1 MKKHI
6 TIFAIVM
13 FLMAGLNAQ
22 TLTVADGTDTDQY
35 IPVYGL
41 YMWKQQKSQTIY
53 PDTLLTEMMGKYI
66 TELTYYFSTAPTAA
80 WGGTQT
86 VKIGTTT
93 ANNLGNGFVASPS
106 TLVWTGTLSS
116 NISNDQLHIILDQPF
131 LYNGGNLLI
140 EIENPTG
147 ATLKYAFFAG
157 QNQTSQMSYM
167 TWDFLGDSHGA
178 NFLPKLSFTYASPL
192 ECFVPHNLVAT
203 SHNDSATFTWSQ
215 FPSVPVFNYT
225 LGYKTAT
232 DSLYTDLTT
241 TDTFLTINNLNT
253 NETYQ
258 WRVRTNCGDGG
269 FSSWHNGP
277 DLYIPATVAH
287 VPYNCDFEDP
297 VEYSQWIFR
306 NGNGPNMWYID
317 QAVSV
322 SGSHSMYVSND
333 NGVSNTYTASYTK
346 IWAYRDI
353 DFDTIYTGHRLSF
366 SGRNHTY
373 TNNMNHGLMKV
384 FIGPPVTPAY
394 NSSAPAGSVQLGGDI
409 YNQNSWKTY
418 SFLLDSTYRG
428 VFRLYYYW
436 ENTNSNLCN
445 PPAAIDDITIE
456 SFTCAMPEQLTTTN
470 IDTGS
475 AVLTWHTPI
484 FGTASYYTLAYRNL
498 ADSDF
503 TIVTLTDTI
512 FTLTGL
518 DTYTPYEWKV
528 RTNCSSTDQSDW
540 SETKQ
545 FITEPPIAELPYF
558 CDFEDSLE
566 NHYWRMVN
574 MEINGWYIGSATA
587 QSGDQALYVSNDGGI
602 TNAISGVSY
611 SNSLKTIWAY
621 RDIQLP
627 PGYADYQISFDYK
640 GIVDTW
646 TTPKVMIGPP
656 YESLTVDTETPP
668 GSILLTYFDSD
679 TIWKHYTFLVD
690 STFAGVQRIYF
701 GSCRAMW
708 SRNPASAIDNL
719 SIVENACPRVHN
731 LQNISV
737 QDTFALLAWESV
749 GTDSYTVA
757 YKSTGD
763 TAFMEVQTND
773 TVLRIGGLNSTTSYV
788 WRVRSH
794 CSDST
799 ESYWS
804 DSLSFTTKL
813 PIAILPYFCDF
824 EDSVENA
831 NWQFDNNY
839 AAGYNQIWIG
849 DAVACGEGHSLY
861 ISKDNGATNSYIPN
875 VIDPQAYRDIYFTP
889 GYPKYLISFD
899 CKGGGDET
907 GVMQIFLD
915 ETLLSNHLSN
925 AWFWTRQSIIVD
937 SSFSGYHQLRL
948 RFEYNTTWNPAGA
961 FDNISI
967 KGIFHEPPIDL
978 TTTNITYHSAQ
989 LSWTSDSSETPLSYR
1004 LAWRS
1009 QFDSTYTEVLLSASD
1024 TTYTLANLGTSSWY
1038 VWKVQALYSDNEWSE
1053 WSCEKAFKT
1062 LAQLPYFCD
1071 FENEL
1076 ENQHWTIRIGDY
1088 SNGSSG
1094 YYSNHTNKWY
1104 IGTPSEIADNNK
1116 MLYISSDNGV
1126 TNSYE
1131 YGPPA
1136 YVWAYRDI
1144 YFDPGYPE
1152 YQLSLDFKGMGEE
1165 GNDYVRLFL
1174 DTPLFPPLQSDLP
1187 VPLVQIGEDLNLI
1200 SQWTHKSFTIDS
1212 THAGAQ
1218 RLYILW
1224 TNNLWTG
1231 ANPPAAIDNISIN
1244 VATCGVPS
1252 NLTSN
1257 PQDTTAT
1264 LAWSANITGNTS
1276 SYILNYKIVSDSL
1289 YTELNTQDSFLTIH
1303 GLTPTTDYIWRVRTI
1318 CSSIDTSEWS
1328 SDGFF
1333 TTSQLLNHLPYQC
1346 DFSDSVDNSL
1356 WSIKNG
1362 NADNRWV
1369 IGNATGYGDNNA
1381 LYISNDSGTTNA
1393 YTITST
1399 SSVWAYRD
1407 VYFDE
1412 NYLAYQLSFD
1422 FNGNGQS
1429 NTDYMKVFVG
1439 APSVPSGTAT
1449 PEGAVQLGAPL
1460 FNVIDWAHYSFTL
1473 DSTYTGVQRIYF
1485 LWVNNNSMGVQ
1496 PPAAVDNLS
1505 VCGLSCFTPSD
1516 LAIMDM
1522 TATEATL
1529 SWSSSSLNMPTS
1541 YTVSVRPVGDT
1552 TTIEFSTT
1560 DTFYVVSGLTPAAIY
1575 YCKVRAN
1582 CSASDHSGWS
1592 SDVCVRMP
1600 ATLPYI
1606 CDFENVQER
1615 NAWQTVNGN
1624 YTNKWYLGSA
1634 VNNGGDYSLY
1644 ISNNGGT
1651 SNAYTSYNVYN
1662 PQNNSYVWAY
1672 RDIYLDPYDS
1682 AYRLSF
1688 DIRVA
1693 GGLAYAYSSYTN
1705 VYIGSPALPN
1715 GSSAPEG
1722 ATALETNLCEMS
1734 EWTTKTYTL
1743 DHTHA
1748 GLQRLYF
1755 YWNNGGHTVANPP
1768 TAIDNISIVG
1778 TPCAHVPTALTA
1790 QVMDTLANLS
1800 WTLANGSADSYTV
1813 AYKFQNDSVYTY
1825 LTVPDEHVTVGNLT
1839 PLTTYVWKVRANCTA
1854 TDHSFWSAESSFQT
1868 SENTARLPYICD
1880 FEDTVE
1886 NNQWTFV
1893 NGTYTNIWYIGNATN
1908 NGGSNSLYVSN
1919 DNGATN
1925 AYSVNSNSHVWA
1937 YRDFYFTPGH
1947 PEYHI
1952 TFDVRSFGEVF
1963 SNLPYDR
1970 LNVYLGP
1977 PVTPPAYQSNS
1988 YFNIAPQG
1996 STQLGGDYV
2005 NDSIWNTVTFTV
2017 DSTHAGIQRLFF
2029 LWKNDDV
2036 EGTNPPGAVDNIQIS
2051 TSSCPIPMQLA
2062 TVNILDD
2069 AATLTWHS
2077 DADTFIVA
2085 FKALT
2090 DSAFTEVLT
2099 TETSYQMTNLEPSS
2113 FYTWKVKSLCS
2124 DGETSF
2130 WSNQETYQTHSILGR
2145 IPYAHGFED
2154 AEENSHWTSLT
2165 YTNSTWP
2172 TGWFIGHA
2180 AYQSGDSAL
2189 YISNDNG
2196 VSNAC
2201 FTTNIYRCWAFRDFY
2216 FDPSYSG
2223 YEISFDYRVQGNADF
2238 AWMKVFIGPPVTPVD
2253 YAGPGGS
2260 ISYAVPTGA
2269 VQIGNDFYGQPSW
2282 SHFTFTADTTFQGV
2296 KRLYFLWTNTEYNVS
2311 NPPAAVDNVSIQG
2324 CLCGVPTHIT
2334 VDSVTAHTIT
2344 IHFTPSSPLDSVW
2357 EAALVPTGSAIN
2369 PSQLITLT
2377 DTIFT
2382 FQNLINDYSYDLYI
2396 RALCNNGEYSYWSQP
2411 ISQRTDCGYISS
2423 FPYSDNF
2430 DTYETASFPRCWQ
2443 RLSTT
2448 SSNYPYIDLYT
2459 PGHYDHTY
2467 STPGMMV
2474 FPSGYNSFA
2483 ILPEIDPATPINEL
2497 QISFQY
2503 KTYDPAAM
2511 LIVGVMDDPEDA
2523 TTFTPVDTM
2532 QLEYHQVEH
2541 WAEKKVHLHNYTG
2554 NGHYI
2559 ALRGYG
2565 YLDNVLL
2572 EHSTCPLPHDISV
2585 TNITDQSA
2593 DIDWISES
2601 EVTSWQVAVKLH
2613 EAPMSQ
2619 AMITTVTSKP
2629 YHINNLEFG
2638 KWYDVYVKANC
2649 DNGETSGWSVPVAFT
2664 TTCATITHLPYV
2676 EDFENYFQPW
2686 YYNEF
2691 ARPRCWSFPYTSWAY
2706 PDIFFPENAS
2716 IQVTHYYVGD
2726 SHSLWLRTDNAGDML
2741 MAVMP
2746 RLDVEL
2752 HDVRASFQMLA
2763 ESGNS
2768 GRLEVGVLNST
2779 ADENSFELVRTIEAG
2794 EITGSWTDEVVDFD
2808 LTNIS
2813 GTGNH
2818 IAFRYYPQNYNWF
2831 MWMDN
2836 IVISYIHPSDTDSV
2850 GIAPHQLDMSINVL
2864 PNPTTGK
2871 CTIRSEEFL
2880 IDQVEV
2886 FDVFGKELDIIQVDD
2901 YQIDIN
2907 LSSRASGIYF
2917 VRVITEQGAVTKR
2930 VVKR

>member
-1 MKKHI
+1 
-6 TIFAIVM
+6 
-13 FLMAGLNAQ
+13 
-22 TLTVADGTDTDQY
+22 
-35 IPVYGL
+35 
-41 YMWKQQKSQTIY
+41 
-53 PDTLLTEMMGKYI
+53 
-66 TELTYYFSTAPTAA
+66 
-80 WGGTQT
+80 
-86 VKIGTTT
+86 
-93 ANNLGNGFVASPS
+93 
-106 TLVWTGTLSS
+106 
-116 NISNDQLHIILDQPF
+116 
-131 LYNGGNLLI
+131 
-140 EIENPTG
+140 
-147 ATLKYAFFAG
+147 
-157 QNQTSQMSYM
+157 
-167 TWDFLGDSHGA
+167 
-178 NFLPKLSFTYASPL
+178 
-192 ECFVPHNLVAT
+192 
-203 SHNDSATFTWSQ
+203 
-215 FPSVPVFNYT
+215 
-225 LGYKTAT
+225 
-232 DSLYTDLTT
+232 
-241 TDTFLTINNLNT
+241 
-253 NETYQ
+253 
-258 WRVRTNCGDGG
+258 
-269 FSSWHNGP
+269 
-277 DLYIPATVAH
+277 
-287 VPYNCDFEDP
+287 
-297 VEYSQWIFR
+297 
-306 NGNGPNMWYID
+306 
-317 QAVSV
+317 
-322 SGSHSMYVSND
+322 
-333 NGVSNTYTASYTK
+333 
-346 IWAYRDI
+346 
-353 DFDTIYTGHRLSF
+353 
-366 SGRNHTY
+366 
-373 TNNMNHGLMKV
+373 
-384 FIGPPVTPAY
+384 
-394 NSSAPAGSVQLGGDI
+394 
-409 YNQNSWKTY
+409 
-418 SFLLDSTYRG
+418 
-428 VFRLYYYW
+428 
-436 ENTNSNLCN
+436 
-445 PPAAIDDITIE
+445 
-456 SFTCAMPEQLTTTN
+456 
-470 IDTGS
+470 
-475 AVLTWHTPI
+475 
-484 FGTASYYTLAYRNL
+484 
-498 ADSDF
+498 
-503 TIVTLTDTI
+503 
-512 FTLTGL
+512 
-518 DTYTPYEWKV
+518 
-528 RTNCSSTDQSDW
+528 
-540 SETKQ
+540 
-545 FITEPPIAELPYF
+545 
-558 CDFEDSLE
+558 
-566 NHYWRMVN
+566 
-574 MEINGWYIGSATA
+574 
-587 QSGDQALYVSNDGGI
+587 
-602 TNAISGVSY
+602 
-611 SNSLKTIWAY
+611 
-621 RDIQLP
+621 
-627 PGYADYQISFDYK
+627 
-640 GIVDTW
+640 
-646 TTPKVMIGPP
+646 
-656 YESLTVDTETPP
+656 
-668 GSILLTYFDSD
+668 
-679 TIWKHYTFLVD
+679 
-690 STFAGVQRIYF
+690 
-701 GSCRAMW
+701 
-708 SRNPASAIDNL
+708 
-719 SIVENACPRVHN
+719 
-731 LQNISV
+731 
-737 QDTFALLAWESV
+737 
-749 GTDSYTVA
+749 
-757 YKSTGD
+757 
-763 TAFMEVQTND
+763 
-773 TVLRIGGLNSTTSYV
+773 
-788 WRVRSH
+788 
-794 CSDST
+794 
-799 ESYWS
+799 
-804 DSLSFTTKL
+804 
-813 PIAILPYFCDF
+813 
-824 EDSVENA
+824 
-831 NWQFDNNY
+831 
-839 AAGYNQIWIG
+839 
-849 DAVACGEGHSLY
+849 
-861 ISKDNGATNSYIPN
+861 
-875 VIDPQAYRDIYFTP
+875 
-889 GYPKYLISFD
+889 
-899 CKGGGDET
+899 
-907 GVMQIFLD
+907 MQIFLD

-925 AWFWTRQSIIVD
+925 AGFWTRQSIIVD

-1174 DTPLFPPLQSDLP
+1174 DTPLSPPLQSDLP

-1244 VATCGVPS
+1244 GVTCGVPS

-1522 TATEATL
+1522 TATEVTL

-1541 YTVSVRPVGDT
+1541 YTVSVRPAGSTVT
-1552 TTIEFSTT
+1552 SEFTTT
-1560 DTFYVVSGLTPAAIY
+1560 DTFYVVNGLAPSAIY

-1582 CSASDHSGWS
+1582 CSTNEQSGWS
-1592 SDVCVRMP
+1592 SDVCARMP
-1600 ATLPYI
+1600 ASIPYY
-1606 CDFENVQER
+1606 CDFENAQER
-1615 NAWQTVNGN
+1615 NVWQMVNGT
-1624 YTNKWYLGSA
+1624 YTNKWYVSEA
-1634 VNNGGDYSLY
+1634 VSNGGDYSMY
-1644 ISNNGGT
+1644 ISNNGGV
-1651 SNAYTSYNVYN
+1651 SYSYTYGYS
-1662 PQNNSYVWAY
+1662 SYVWAY
-1672 RDIYLDPYDS
+1672 RDIYFDPSDS
-1682 AYRLSF
+1682 VYSLSF
-1688 DIRVA
+1688 DYQGA
-1693 GGLAYAYSSYTN
+1693 GGTSISNSAYTN
-1705 VYIGSPALPN
+1705 VYLGAPVNPN
-1715 GSSAPEG
+1715 GSTIPEG
-1722 ATALETNLCEMS
+1722 LTALATGLSGMPAWTN
-1734 EWTTKTYTL
+1734 KTYTL
-1743 DHTHA
+1743 DHSHA

-1755 YWNNGGHTVANPP
+1755 YWRNTGWTASNPP
-1768 TAIDNISIVG
+1768 AAIDNIIIEG
-1778 TPCAHVPTALTA
+1778 TPCANVPTALTV

-1886 NNQWTFV
+1886 NNRWTFV

-2029 LWKNDDV
+2029 LWKNDNV

-2165 YTNSTWP
+2165 YTNTTWP

-2467 STPGMMV
+2467 STHGMMV

-2532 QLEYHQVEH
+2532 QLEYHQVKH

-2593 DIDWISES
+2593 DIDWTSES
-2601 EVTSWQVAVKLH
+2601 EATSWQVAVKLH

-2619 AMITTVTSKP
+2619 AMINTVTSKP

-2649 DNGETSGWSVPVAFT
+2649 DNGEISGWSVPVAFT
-2664 TTCATITHLPYV
+2664 TECVTITNLPYL

-2686 YYNEF
+2686 YFNEF
-2691 ARPRCWSFPYTSWAY
+2691 ARPRCWTFPHTSWAY
-2706 PDIFFPENAS
+2706 PDIFFPENAN
-2716 IQVTHYYVGD
+2716 IQETHYYVGD

-2752 HDVRASFQMLA
+2752 HNVRATFKMLA

-2779 ADENSFELVRTIEAG
+2779 VDENSFELVRTIEAG

-2813 GTGNH
+2813 GTGNY

-2831 MWMDN
+2831 MWMDDLE
-2836 IVISYIHPSDTDSV
+2836 ISYIHPSDTDSV
-2850 GIAPHQLDMSINVL
+2850 GITSYQLDMSLKVI

-2871 CTIRSEEFL
+2871 CTIRSEESF

-2886 FDVFGKELDIIQVDD
+2886 FDVFGKELDIIQVED
-2901 YQIDIN
+2901 YQTDID

-2917 VRVITEQGAVTKR
+2917 VRVTTDQGIITKR
-2930 VVKR
+2930 VIKR

>member
-1 MKKHI
+1 MVFIFSFYSKTNFRHNYVPLGRNQFFFGGTWLFMVIFASYKNKSKSISLMVVCACTAFSCGEKERLERLAEFEKTLKLYIVMKKHI

-178 NFLPKLSFTYASPL
+178 NFLPKLSFTYASLL

-297 VEYSQWIFR
+297 AEYSQWIFR

-394 NSSAPAGSVQLGGDI
+394 SSSAPAGSVQLGGDI

-545 FITEPPIAELPYF
+545 FSTEPPIAEF
-558 CDFEDSLE
+558 
-566 NHYWRMVN
+566 
-574 MEINGWYIGSATA
+574 
-587 QSGDQALYVSNDGGI
+587 
-602 TNAISGVSY
+602 
-611 SNSLKTIWAY
+611 
-621 RDIQLP
+621 
-627 PGYADYQISFDYK
+627 
-640 GIVDTW
+640 
-646 TTPKVMIGPP
+646 
-656 YESLTVDTETPP
+656 
-668 GSILLTYFDSD
+668 
-679 TIWKHYTFLVD
+679 
-690 STFAGVQRIYF
+690 
-701 GSCRAMW
+701 
-708 SRNPASAIDNL
+708 
-719 SIVENACPRVHN
+719 
-731 LQNISV
+731 
-737 QDTFALLAWESV
+737 
-749 GTDSYTVA
+749 
-757 YKSTGD
+757 
-763 TAFMEVQTND
+763 
-773 TVLRIGGLNSTTSYV
+773 
-788 WRVRSH
+788 
-794 CSDST
+794 
-799 ESYWS
+799 
-804 DSLSFTTKL
+804 
-813 PIAILPYFCDF
+813 
-824 EDSVENA
+824 
-831 NWQFDNNY
+831 
-839 AAGYNQIWIG
+839 
-849 DAVACGEGHSLY
+849 
-861 ISKDNGATNSYIPN
+861 
-875 VIDPQAYRDIYFTP
+875 
-889 GYPKYLISFD
+889 
-899 CKGGGDET
+899 
-907 GVMQIFLD
+907 
-915 ETLLSNHLSN
+915 
-925 AWFWTRQSIIVD
+925 
-937 SSFSGYHQLRL
+937 
-948 RFEYNTTWNPAGA
+948 
-961 FDNISI
+961 
-967 KGIFHEPPIDL
+967 
-978 TTTNITYHSAQ
+978 
-989 LSWTSDSSETPLSYR
+989 
-1004 LAWRS
+1004 
-1009 QFDSTYTEVLLSASD
+1009 
-1024 TTYTLANLGTSSWY
+1024 
-1038 VWKVQALYSDNEWSE
+1038 
-1053 WSCEKAFKT
+1053 
-1062 LAQLPYFCD
+1062 PYFCD

-1800 WTLANGSADSYTV
+1800 WTLANSSADSYTV

-1937 YRDFYFTPGH
+1937 YRDFYFTTGH

-2029 LWKNDDV
+2029 LWKNDYV

-2917 VRVITEQGAVTKR
+2917 VRVITEQGTVTKR

>member
-1 MKKHI
+1 MKKLVYL
-6 TIFAIVM
+6 FV
-13 FLMAGLNAQ
+13 FLVTLTSTLSAQ
-22 TLTVADGTDTDQY
+22 TLTVPCIPDSSDIAESHF
-35 IPVYGL
+35 PVYGY
-41 YMWKQQKSQTIY
+41 YMDVNQRSQSIY
-53 PDTLLTEMMGKYI
+53 PDSLLTDMVGKYI
-66 TELTYYFSTAPTAA
+66 TELTYYFETLPSGS
-80 WGGTQT
+80 WGGTQL
-86 VKIGTTT
+86 VRIGTTT
-93 ANNLGNGFVASPS
+93 ATDLQNGLLDSPS
-106 TLVWTGTLSS
+106 ALVWTGTLSS
-116 NISNDQLHIILDQPF
+116 NISNNQMHITLDDPF
-131 LYNGGNLLI
+131 LYMGGNLLI
-140 EIENPTG
+140 EFENPVAANWKE
-147 ATLKYAFFAG
+147 ATFKG
-157 QNQTSQMSYM
+157 MSQPQQMSYI
-167 TWDFLGDSHGA
+167 TY
-178 NFLPKLSFTYASPL
+178 LSSGLNYASSSLPIL
-192 ECFVPHNLVAT
+192 T
-203 SHNDSATFTWSQ
+203 
-215 FPSVPVFNYT
+215 FNYVSDGCFRPINT
-225 LGYKTAT
+225 HAELNGTSALLSWSPSPYSASQHYILEYKAAT
-232 DSLYTDLTT
+232 DTIFTNVTL
-241 TDTFLTINNLNT
+241 TDTFFTVNNIAHNST
-253 NETYQ
+253 FQ
-258 WRVRTNCGDGG
+258 WRVCSVCNDGDTSNWKSGVSV
-269 FSSWHNGP
+269 FLP
-277 DLYIPATVAH
+277 PFIAQA
-287 VPYNCDFEDP
+287 PYVCDFEDA
-297 VEYSQWIFR
+297 EESSQWTFL
-306 NGNGPNMWYID
+306 NGNGPNKWWVGTAT
-317 QAVSV
+317 QH
-322 SGSHSMYVSND
+322 SGTHSMYVSSNQ
-333 NGVSNTYTASYTK
+333 GVSYGYTSGVTY

-353 DFDTIYTGHRLSF
+353 DFDSIYAGHRLSF
-366 SGRNHTY
+366 VAKNHSY
-373 TNNMNHGLMKV
+373 YNNMNHGFMKV
-384 FIGPPVTPAY
+384 YLGPPATPGT
-394 NSSAPAGSVQLGGDI
+394 NTSNAPTGAVKLGGDI
-409 YNQNSWKTY
+409 FNQSNWKTY
-418 SFLLDSTYRG
+418 SFLLDSTYQG
-428 VFRLYYYW
+428 VYRLYFCW
-436 ENTNSNLCN
+436 MNNNTHISN
-445 PPAAIDDITIE
+445 PPGAIDDISVE
-456 SFTCAMPEQLTTTN
+456 SYNCMMPEQLTTTN
-470 IDTGS
+470 IDTTS
-475 AVLTWHTPI
+475 AVVTWHTPLI
-484 FGTASYYTLAYRNL
+484 GAASYYTLAYRTL

-503 TIVTLTDTI
+503 TTVTLTDTS

-518 DTYTPYEWKV
+518 DIYTQYEWKV
-528 RTNCSSTDQSDW
+528 RSHCSSTDQSDW
-540 SETKQ
+540 SEPQQ
-545 FITEPPIAELPYF
+545 FKTEPPIAEFPYF

-574 MEINGWYIGSATA
+574 MEVNGWYIGSATA
-587 QSGDQALYVSNDGGI
+587 QSGNQSLYVSNDGGI
-602 TNAISGVSY
+602 TNAISGADYSY
-611 SNSLKTIWAY
+611 TIWAY

-627 PGYADYQISFDYK
+627 LGYANYQISFDYK
-640 GIVDTW
+640 GLMDAFGN
-646 TTPKVMIGPP
+646 PKVMIGSPINSP
-656 YESLTVDTETPP
+656 SLGTYEPT

-701 GSCRAMW
+701 GCSRAMW
-708 SRNPASAIDNL
+708 PRNPAPAIDNL
-719 SIVENACPRVHN
+719 TIVGNTCPRVHD

-737 QDTFALLAWESV
+737 QDTFALLAWEAV
-749 GTDSYTVA
+749 GADSYTVA

-763 TAFMEVQTND
+763 TAYTEVQTND

-788 WRVRSH
+788 WRVLSH

-804 DSLSFTTKL
+804 DILSFTTKL

-831 NWQFDNNY
+831 IWQLSPNSGDNKTY
-839 AAGYNQIWIG
+839 IG
-849 DAVACGEGHSLY
+849 DAVAYNEGHSLY
-861 ISKDNGATNSYIPN
+861 ISKDNGVTNSYTPN
-875 VIDPQAYRDIYFTP
+875 SNDPEALRNICFTP
-889 GYPKYLISFD
+889 EYPKYLISFD

-915 ETLLSNHLSN
+915 DTLLSNHLSN
-925 AWFWTRQSIIVD
+925 AGFWTRQSIIVD

-967 KGIFHEPPIDL
+967 KGIFHEPPTDL
-978 TTTNITYHSAQ
+978 TTTNITNHTAQ
-989 LSWTSDSSETPLSYR
+989 LSWASDSSEAPLSYR

-1009 QFDSTYTEVLLSASD
+1009 QSDSTYTEVLLSASD

-1038 VWKVQALYSDNEWSE
+1038 VWKVQALYSDNEWSD
-1053 WSCEKAFKT
+1053 WSGEMAFKT
-1062 LAQLPYFCD
+1062 LDQLPYFCD

-1165 GNDYVRLFL
+1165 GYDYVRLFL

-1244 VATCGVPS
+1244 VVTCGVPS

-1257 PQDTTAT
+1257 PQDTSAT
-1264 LAWSANITGNTS
+1264 LAWSPNITGNTS

-1289 YTELNTQDSFLTIH
+1289 YTELNTQDTFLTIH

-1318 CSSIDTSEWS
+1318 CSSTDTSEWS
-1328 SDGFF
+1328 SDRFF

-1412 NYLAYQLSFD
+1412 SYSAYQLSFD

-1473 DSTYTGVQRIYF
+1473 DSTYIGVQRIYF

-1505 VCGLSCFTPSD
+1505 VCGLSCITPSD
-1516 LAIMDM
+1516 LTIMNR

-1529 SWSSSSLNMPTS
+1529 SWSSSSSSLPTS
-1541 YTVSVRPVGDT
+1541 YTVSVRPAGDT
-1552 TTIEFSTT
+1552 TTTEFSTT

-1606 CDFENVQER
+1606 CDFENVQEH

-1624 YTNKWYLGSA
+1624 YTNKWYIGSA

-1651 SNAYTSYNVYN
+1651 SNTYSSYNIYY
-1662 PQNNSYVWAY
+1662 PQNCSYVWAY

-1693 GGLAYAYSSYTN
+1693 GGLAFAYSSYTN
-1705 VYIGSPALPN
+1705 VYIGSPTLPN

-1722 ATALETNLCEMS
+1722 ATALETNLCGMS

-1755 YWNNGGHTVANPP
+1755 YWNNGGHTIANPP

-1778 TPCAHVPTALTA
+1778 TPCANVPTALTA

-1813 AYKFQNDSVYTY
+1813 AYKLPNDSAYTY

-1839 PLTTYVWKVRANCTA
+1839 PLTTYVWKVRTNCTA

-1886 NNQWTFV
+1886 NNRWTFV

-1925 AYSVNSNSHVWA
+1925 AYSVNSTSHVWA

-1947 PEYHI
+1947 SEYHI
-1952 TFDVRSFGEVF
+1952 TFDVRSFGEVYYNF
-1963 SNLPYDR
+1963 PYDR
-1970 LNVYLGP
+1970 LNIYLGP
-1977 PVTPPAYQSNS
+1977 PVTPPAFQSNS
-1988 YFNIAPQG
+1988 YSNLAPQG
-1996 STQLGGDYV
+1996 STQLGSDYV

-2029 LWKNDDV
+2029 LWKNDYV

-2085 FKALT
+2085 FKSLT

-2357 EAALVPTGSAIN
+2357 QAALVPTGSAIN

-2382 FQNLINDYSYDLYI
+2382 FQNLANDYSYDLYI
-2396 RALCNNGEYSYWSQP
+2396 RALCNNGEYSYWTQP
-2411 ISQRTDCGYISS
+2411 ITQRTDCGYISS
-2423 FPYSDNF
+2423 LPYEDNF
-2430 DTYETASFPRCWQ
+2430 DTYGTATFPRCWQ
-2443 RLSTT
+2443 RLSST

-2459 PGHYDHTY
+2459 SGQYDHTY

-2649 DNGETSGWSVPVAFT
+2649 DNGETSGWSVPIAFT

-2691 ARPRCWSFPYTSWAY
+2691 ARPRCWTFPYTSWAY
-2706 PDIFFPENAS
+2706 PDIFFPENAN
-2716 IQVTHYYVGD
+2716 IQETHYYVGD

-2752 HDVRASFQMLA
+2752 HDVRATFQMLA

-2779 ADENSFELVRTIEAG
+2779 ADETSFELVRTIEAG

-2836 IVISYIHPSDTDSV
+2836 LVISYIHPSDTDSV
-2850 GIAPHQLDMSINVL
+2850 GIAPHQLDMSIKVL

-2871 CTIRSEEFL
+2871 CTIRSEESL

-2886 FDVFGKELDIIQVDD
+2886 FDVFGKELDIVQVDD
-2901 YQIDIN
+2901 YQTDID

-2917 VRVITEQGAVTKR
+2917 VRVITEQGMITKR

>member
-1 MKKHI
+1 MVFIFSFYSKTNFRHNYVPLGRNQFFFGGTWLFMVIFASYKNKSKSISLMVVCACTAFSCGEKERLERLAEFEKTLKLYIVMKKHI

-178 NFLPKLSFTYASPL
+178 NFLPKLSFTYASLL

-297 VEYSQWIFR
+297 AEYSQWIFR

-394 NSSAPAGSVQLGGDI
+394 SSSAPAGSVQLGGDI

-436 ENTNSNLCN
+436 ENTKSNLCN

-545 FITEPPIAELPYF
+545 FSTEPPIAEF
-558 CDFEDSLE
+558 
-566 NHYWRMVN
+566 
-574 MEINGWYIGSATA
+574 
-587 QSGDQALYVSNDGGI
+587 
-602 TNAISGVSY
+602 
-611 SNSLKTIWAY
+611 
-621 RDIQLP
+621 
-627 PGYADYQISFDYK
+627 
-640 GIVDTW
+640 
-646 TTPKVMIGPP
+646 
-656 YESLTVDTETPP
+656 
-668 GSILLTYFDSD
+668 
-679 TIWKHYTFLVD
+679 
-690 STFAGVQRIYF
+690 
-701 GSCRAMW
+701 
-708 SRNPASAIDNL
+708 
-719 SIVENACPRVHN
+719 
-731 LQNISV
+731 
-737 QDTFALLAWESV
+737 
-749 GTDSYTVA
+749 
-757 YKSTGD
+757 
-763 TAFMEVQTND
+763 
-773 TVLRIGGLNSTTSYV
+773 
-788 WRVRSH
+788 
-794 CSDST
+794 
-799 ESYWS
+799 
-804 DSLSFTTKL
+804 
-813 PIAILPYFCDF
+813 
-824 EDSVENA
+824 
-831 NWQFDNNY
+831 
-839 AAGYNQIWIG
+839 
-849 DAVACGEGHSLY
+849 
-861 ISKDNGATNSYIPN
+861 
-875 VIDPQAYRDIYFTP
+875 
-889 GYPKYLISFD
+889 
-899 CKGGGDET
+899 
-907 GVMQIFLD
+907 
-915 ETLLSNHLSN
+915 
-925 AWFWTRQSIIVD
+925 
-937 SSFSGYHQLRL
+937 
-948 RFEYNTTWNPAGA
+948 
-961 FDNISI
+961 
-967 KGIFHEPPIDL
+967 
-978 TTTNITYHSAQ
+978 
-989 LSWTSDSSETPLSYR
+989 
-1004 LAWRS
+1004 
-1009 QFDSTYTEVLLSASD
+1009 
-1024 TTYTLANLGTSSWY
+1024 
-1038 VWKVQALYSDNEWSE
+1038 
-1053 WSCEKAFKT
+1053 
-1062 LAQLPYFCD
+1062 PYFCD

-1800 WTLANGSADSYTV
+1800 WTLANSSADSYTV

-2029 LWKNDDV
+2029 LWKNDYV

-2430 DTYETASFPRCWQ
+2430 DTYETASYPRCWQ

-2532 QLEYHQVEH
+2532 QLEYYQVEH

-2917 VRVITEQGAVTKR
+2917 VRVITEQGTVTKR

>member
-178 NFLPKLSFTYASPL
+178 NFLPKLSFTYASLL

-297 VEYSQWIFR
+297 AEYSQWIFR

-353 DFDTIYTGHRLSF
+353 DFDTIYTGHCLSF

-394 NSSAPAGSVQLGGDI
+394 SSSAPAGSVQLGGDI

-545 FITEPPIAELPYF
+545 FSTEPPIAEF
-558 CDFEDSLE
+558 
-566 NHYWRMVN
+566 
-574 MEINGWYIGSATA
+574 
-587 QSGDQALYVSNDGGI
+587 
-602 TNAISGVSY
+602 
-611 SNSLKTIWAY
+611 
-621 RDIQLP
+621 
-627 PGYADYQISFDYK
+627 
-640 GIVDTW
+640 
-646 TTPKVMIGPP
+646 
-656 YESLTVDTETPP
+656 
-668 GSILLTYFDSD
+668 
-679 TIWKHYTFLVD
+679 
-690 STFAGVQRIYF
+690 
-701 GSCRAMW
+701 
-708 SRNPASAIDNL
+708 
-719 SIVENACPRVHN
+719 
-731 LQNISV
+731 
-737 QDTFALLAWESV
+737 
-749 GTDSYTVA
+749 
-757 YKSTGD
+757 
-763 TAFMEVQTND
+763 
-773 TVLRIGGLNSTTSYV
+773 
-788 WRVRSH
+788 
-794 CSDST
+794 
-799 ESYWS
+799 
-804 DSLSFTTKL
+804 
-813 PIAILPYFCDF
+813 
-824 EDSVENA
+824 
-831 NWQFDNNY
+831 
-839 AAGYNQIWIG
+839 
-849 DAVACGEGHSLY
+849 
-861 ISKDNGATNSYIPN
+861 
-875 VIDPQAYRDIYFTP
+875 
-889 GYPKYLISFD
+889 
-899 CKGGGDET
+899 
-907 GVMQIFLD
+907 
-915 ETLLSNHLSN
+915 
-925 AWFWTRQSIIVD
+925 
-937 SSFSGYHQLRL
+937 
-948 RFEYNTTWNPAGA
+948 
-961 FDNISI
+961 
-967 KGIFHEPPIDL
+967 
-978 TTTNITYHSAQ
+978 
-989 LSWTSDSSETPLSYR
+989 
-1004 LAWRS
+1004 
-1009 QFDSTYTEVLLSASD
+1009 
-1024 TTYTLANLGTSSWY
+1024 
-1038 VWKVQALYSDNEWSE
+1038 
-1053 WSCEKAFKT
+1053 
-1062 LAQLPYFCD
+1062 PYFCD

-1252 NLTSN
+1252 DLTSN

-1529 SWSSSSLNMPTS
+1529 FWSSSSLNMPTS

-1800 WTLANGSADSYTV
+1800 WTLANSSADSYTV

-2029 LWKNDDV
+2029 LWKNDYV

-2917 VRVITEQGAVTKR
+2917 VRVITEQGTVTKR

>member
-1 MKKHI
+1 MVFIFSFYSKTNFRHNYVPLGRNQFFFGGTWLFMVIFASYKNKSKSISLMVVCACTAFSCGEKERLERLAEFEKTLKLYIVMKKHI

-178 NFLPKLSFTYASPL
+178 NFLPKLSFTYASLL

-297 VEYSQWIFR
+297 AEYSQWIFR

-394 NSSAPAGSVQLGGDI
+394 SSSAPAGSVQLGGDI

-545 FITEPPIAELPYF
+545 FSTEPPIAEF
-558 CDFEDSLE
+558 
-566 NHYWRMVN
+566 
-574 MEINGWYIGSATA
+574 
-587 QSGDQALYVSNDGGI
+587 
-602 TNAISGVSY
+602 
-611 SNSLKTIWAY
+611 
-621 RDIQLP
+621 
-627 PGYADYQISFDYK
+627 
-640 GIVDTW
+640 
-646 TTPKVMIGPP
+646 
-656 YESLTVDTETPP
+656 
-668 GSILLTYFDSD
+668 
-679 TIWKHYTFLVD
+679 
-690 STFAGVQRIYF
+690 
-701 GSCRAMW
+701 
-708 SRNPASAIDNL
+708 
-719 SIVENACPRVHN
+719 
-731 LQNISV
+731 
-737 QDTFALLAWESV
+737 
-749 GTDSYTVA
+749 
-757 YKSTGD
+757 
-763 TAFMEVQTND
+763 
-773 TVLRIGGLNSTTSYV
+773 
-788 WRVRSH
+788 
-794 CSDST
+794 
-799 ESYWS
+799 
-804 DSLSFTTKL
+804 
-813 PIAILPYFCDF
+813 
-824 EDSVENA
+824 
-831 NWQFDNNY
+831 
-839 AAGYNQIWIG
+839 
-849 DAVACGEGHSLY
+849 
-861 ISKDNGATNSYIPN
+861 
-875 VIDPQAYRDIYFTP
+875 
-889 GYPKYLISFD
+889 
-899 CKGGGDET
+899 
-907 GVMQIFLD
+907 
-915 ETLLSNHLSN
+915 
-925 AWFWTRQSIIVD
+925 
-937 SSFSGYHQLRL
+937 
-948 RFEYNTTWNPAGA
+948 
-961 FDNISI
+961 
-967 KGIFHEPPIDL
+967 
-978 TTTNITYHSAQ
+978 
-989 LSWTSDSSETPLSYR
+989 
-1004 LAWRS
+1004 
-1009 QFDSTYTEVLLSASD
+1009 
-1024 TTYTLANLGTSSWY
+1024 
-1038 VWKVQALYSDNEWSE
+1038 
-1053 WSCEKAFKT
+1053 
-1062 LAQLPYFCD
+1062 PYFCD

-1800 WTLANGSADSYTV
+1800 WTLANSSADSYTV

-1937 YRDFYFTPGH
+1937 YRDFYFTTGH

-2029 LWKNDDV
+2029 LWKNDYV

-2886 FDVFGKELDIIQVDD
+2886 FDVFGKELDIVQVDD

-2917 VRVITEQGAVTKR
+2917 VRVITEQGTVTKR

>member
-1 MKKHI
+1 MKKLVYL
-6 TIFAIVM
+6 FV
-13 FLMAGLNAQ
+13 FLVTLTSTLSAQ
-22 TLTVADGTDTDQY
+22 TLTVPCSPDSSDIAESHF
-35 IPVYGL
+35 PVYGIR
-41 YMWKQQKSQTIY
+41 MNFVQRSQSIY
-53 PDTLLTEMMGKYI
+53 PDSLLTDMIGNYI
-66 TELTYYFSTAPTAA
+66 TELTYYFETPPNGS
-80 WGGTQT
+80 WGGTQL
-86 VKIGTTT
+86 VRIGTTT
-93 ANNLGNGFVASPS
+93 AIDLQDGLLDSPS
-106 TLVWTGTLSS
+106 SLVWTGTLSS
-116 NISNDQLHIILDQPF
+116 NISNNQMHITLDNPF
-131 LYNGGNLLI
+131 LYLGDNLLI
-140 EIENPTG
+140 EFENPVA
-147 ATLKYAFFAG
+147 ATWKAATFKG
-157 QNQTSQMSYM
+157 KSQPQQMSYL
-167 TWDFLGDSHGA
+167 TYLSSGVNHPSSS
-178 NFLPKLSFTYASPL
+178 LPILTFNYVSDG
-192 ECFVPHNLVAT
+192 CFRPISTHAELNGT
-203 SHNDSATFTWSQ
+203 SALLTWS
-215 FPSVPVFNYT
+215 PSPYSASQNYI
-225 LGYKTAT
+225 LEYKAAT
-232 DSLYTDLTT
+232 DTNFTNVSL
-241 TDTFLTINNLNT
+241 TDTFYTVNNIAHNSTL
-253 NETYQ
+253 Q
-258 WRVRTNCGDGG
+258 WRVCSICNDGDTSAWVSGVSVSLPP
-269 FSSWHNGP
+269 F
-277 DLYIPATVAH
+277 IAQ
-287 VPYNCDFEDP
+287 VPYNCDFEDL
-297 VEYSQWIFR
+297 EESSQWTFA
-306 NGNGPNMWYID
+306 NGNAPNKWWVGTAT
-317 QAVSV
+317 QH
-322 SGSHSMYVSND
+322 SGTHSMYVSYD
-333 NGVSNTYTASYTK
+333 QGVSYGYTSGYTY

-353 DFDTIYTGHRLSF
+353 DFDSIYAGHRLSF
-366 SGRNHTY
+366 MAKNHSY

-384 FIGPPVTPAY
+384 YLGPPAIPG
-394 NSSAPAGSVQLGGDI
+394 NNISSVPSGAVKLGSDI
-409 YNQNSWKTY
+409 FNQNDWKTY
-418 SFLLDSTYRG
+418 SFLLDSTYQG
-428 VFRLYYYW
+428 VYRLYFCW
-436 ENTNSNLCN
+436 ENINTNISN
-445 PPAAIDDITIE
+445 PPGAIDDISVE
-456 SFTCAMPEQLTTTN
+456 SYNCMMPEQLTTTN
-470 IDTGS
+470 IDTTS
-475 AVLTWHTPI
+475 AVVTWHTPLI
-484 FGTASYYTLAYRNL
+484 GAASYYTLAYRTL
-498 ADSDF
+498 DDSDF
-503 TIVTLTDTI
+503 TTITLTDTS

-518 DTYTPYEWKV
+518 DIYTQYEWKV
-528 RTNCSSTDQSDW
+528 RAHCSSTDQSDW
-540 SETKQ
+540 SETIQ
-545 FITEPPIAELPYF
+545 FKTEPPIAEFPYF

-719 SIVENACPRVHN
+719 SIVGNACPRVHN

-737 QDTFALLAWESV
+737 QDTFALIAWEPV
-749 GTDSYTVA
+749 GADSYTVA

-763 TAFMEVQTND
+763 TAYTEVQTND
-773 TVLRIGGLNSTTSYV
+773 TVLRIGSLNSTTSYV
-788 WRVRSH
+788 WSVRSH

-799 ESYWS
+799 DSYWS
-804 DSLSFTTKL
+804 DPLSFTTKL

-831 NWQFDNNY
+831 SWQLTPNSGSNKTY
-839 AAGYNQIWIG
+839 IG
-849 DAVACGEGHSLY
+849 NAVAYNEGHSLY
-861 ISKDNGATNSYIPN
+861 ISKDNGVTNSYTPN
-875 VIDPQAYRDIYFTP
+875 SNDPEALRNICFTP
-889 GYPKYLISFD
+889 EYPKYLISFD

-925 AWFWTRQSIIVD
+925 AGFWTRQSIIVD
-937 SSFSGYHQLRL
+937 SSISGYHQLRL

-967 KGIFHEPPIDL
+967 KGIFHEPPVDL
-978 TTTNITYHSAQ
+978 TTTDITYHSAQ

-1009 QFDSTYTEVLLSASD
+1009 QSDSTYTEVLLSASD

-1038 VWKVQALYSDNEWSE
+1038 VWKVQALYSDNEWSD
-1053 WSCEKAFKT
+1053 WSGEMAFKT

-1071 FENEL
+1071 FDNEL

-1131 YGPPA
+1131 YGSPA

-1244 VATCGVPS
+1244 GVTCGVPS

-1257 PQDTTAT
+1257 PQDTTST
-1264 LAWSANITGNTS
+1264 FAWSSGSAG
-1276 SYILNYKIVSDSL
+1276 IVSSFILAYKVLSDSV
-1289 YTELNTQDSFLTIH
+1289 YTELTTQDTTITVP
-1303 GLTPTTDYIWRVRTI
+1303 GLIPSSDYIWHVRSI
-1318 CSSIDTSEWS
+1318 CSTSDTSEWS
-1328 SDGFF
+1328 SDAFF
-1333 TTSQLLNHLPYQC
+1333 TTTQTPTHLPYLC
-1346 DFSDSVDNSL
+1346 SFDSPTENSHWTL
-1356 WSIKNG
+1356 ANG
-1362 NADNRWV
+1362 NAVNQWV

-1412 NYLAYQLSFD
+1412 NHLVYQLSFD
-1422 FNGNGQS
+1422 YKGMGQ
-1429 NTDYMKVFVG
+1429 NTADYMKVFVG
-1439 APSVPSGTAT
+1439 TPSAPSGTAT
-1449 PEGAVQLGAPL
+1449 PEGAVPL
-1460 FNVIDWAHYSFTL
+1460 VSKLSEVNDWAHYAYEL
-1473 DSTYTGVQRIYF
+1473 DSTYAGVQRIYF
-1485 LWVNNNSMGVQ
+1485 LWVNNNSNGIQ
-1496 PPAAVDNLS
+1496 PPAALDNLS
-1505 VCGLSCFTPSD
+1505 IVGSHCSLPQNLTSSMVSGN
-1516 LAIMDM
+1516 AQ
-1522 TATEATL
+1522 TL
-1529 SWSSSSLNMPTS
+1529 SWTGDATS
-1541 YTVSVRPVGDT
+1541 YIVAYRPYDVQEYQEITVA
-1552 TTIEFSTT
+1552 
-1560 DTFYVVSGLTPAAIY
+1560 DTFCTLNTLTPFTKY
-1575 YCKVRAN
+1575 VWKVRSS
-1582 CSASDHSGWS
+1582 CGEDGQSEWS
-1592 SDVCVRMP
+1592 TEQTFETP
-1600 ATLPYI
+1600 TQTPYF
-1606 CDFENVQER
+1606 CDFEDATE
-1615 NAWQTVNGN
+1615 NAAWTFRTSTYSSSASVNWHIGN
-1624 YTNKWYLGSA
+1624 SISGDGEHALY
-1634 VNNGGDYSLY
+1634 VND
-1644 ISNNGGT
+1644 NNPL
-1651 SNAYTSYNVYN
+1651 SHVY
-1662 PQNNSYVWAY
+1662 WAY
-1672 RDIYLDPYDS
+1672 RDIFFDS
-1682 AYRLSF
+1682 TYNGYVLSF
-1688 DIRVA
+1688 DFYGLSNAANNEYVRVFIGTPTIP
-1693 GGLAYAYSSYTN
+1693 GGTTVS
-1705 VYIGSPALPN
+1705 
-1715 GSSAPEG
+1715 G
-1722 ATALETNLCEMS
+1722 ATELTTIFQDTCI
-1734 EWTTKTYTL
+1734 WQTKTMVI
-1743 DHTHA
+1743 DSTHK

-1755 YWNNGGHTVANPP
+1755 QYYGYNNNVSSPAY
-1768 TAIDNISIVG
+1768 IDNISITG
-1778 TPCAHVPTALTA
+1778 FYCAHVPTALTA

-1813 AYKFQNDSVYTY
+1813 AYKLPNDSAYTY
-1825 LTVPDEHVTVGNLT
+1825 LTVPDQYVTVGNLT
-1839 PLTTYVWKVRANCTA
+1839 PLTTYVWKVRTNCTA
-1854 TDHSFWSAESSFQT
+1854 TDHSFWTAESSFQT
-1868 SENTARLPYICD
+1868 PENTARLPYICD

-1886 NNQWTFV
+1886 NNRWTFV
-1893 NGTYTNIWYIGNATN
+1893 NGTYTNIWHIGNATN
-1908 NGGSNSLYVSN
+1908 TGGSNSLYVSN

-1925 AYSVNSNSHVWA
+1925 AYSVNSTSHVWA

-1947 PEYHI
+1947 SEYHI
-1952 TFDVRSFGEVF
+1952 TFDVRSFGEVYNNF
-1963 SNLPYDR
+1963 PYDR
-1970 LNVYLGP
+1970 LNIYLGP
-1977 PVTPPAYQSNS
+1977 PVTPPAFQSDS
-1988 YFNIAPQG
+1988 YSNLAPQG
-1996 STQLGGDYV
+1996 STQLGSDYV

-2029 LWKNDDV
+2029 LWKNDYV

-2085 FKALT
+2085 FKALI
-2090 DSAFTEVLT
+2090 DSAFTETLT

-2154 AEENSHWTSLT
+2154 AEENSHWATLT

-2260 ISYAVPTGA
+2260 ISYAVPAGA

-2716 IQVTHYYVGD
+2716 IQETHYYVGD

-2836 IVISYIHPSDTDSV
+2836 LVISYIHPSDTDSV
-2850 GIAPHQLDMSINVL
+2850 GIAPHQLDMSIKVL

-2871 CTIRSEEFL
+2871 CTIRSEQFL

-2917 VRVITEQGAVTKR
+2917 VRVITEQGTVTKR

>member
-167 TWDFLGDSHGA
+167 TWDFWGDSHGA

-394 NSSAPAGSVQLGGDI
+394 SSSAPAGSVQLGGDI

-545 FITEPPIAELPYF
+545 FSTEPPIAEF
-558 CDFEDSLE
+558 
-566 NHYWRMVN
+566 
-574 MEINGWYIGSATA
+574 
-587 QSGDQALYVSNDGGI
+587 
-602 TNAISGVSY
+602 
-611 SNSLKTIWAY
+611 
-621 RDIQLP
+621 
-627 PGYADYQISFDYK
+627 
-640 GIVDTW
+640 
-646 TTPKVMIGPP
+646 
-656 YESLTVDTETPP
+656 
-668 GSILLTYFDSD
+668 
-679 TIWKHYTFLVD
+679 
-690 STFAGVQRIYF
+690 
-701 GSCRAMW
+701 
-708 SRNPASAIDNL
+708 
-719 SIVENACPRVHN
+719 
-731 LQNISV
+731 
-737 QDTFALLAWESV
+737 
-749 GTDSYTVA
+749 
-757 YKSTGD
+757 
-763 TAFMEVQTND
+763 
-773 TVLRIGGLNSTTSYV
+773 
-788 WRVRSH
+788 
-794 CSDST
+794 
-799 ESYWS
+799 
-804 DSLSFTTKL
+804 
-813 PIAILPYFCDF
+813 
-824 EDSVENA
+824 
-831 NWQFDNNY
+831 
-839 AAGYNQIWIG
+839 
-849 DAVACGEGHSLY
+849 
-861 ISKDNGATNSYIPN
+861 
-875 VIDPQAYRDIYFTP
+875 
-889 GYPKYLISFD
+889 
-899 CKGGGDET
+899 
-907 GVMQIFLD
+907 
-915 ETLLSNHLSN
+915 
-925 AWFWTRQSIIVD
+925 
-937 SSFSGYHQLRL
+937 
-948 RFEYNTTWNPAGA
+948 
-961 FDNISI
+961 
-967 KGIFHEPPIDL
+967 
-978 TTTNITYHSAQ
+978 
-989 LSWTSDSSETPLSYR
+989 
-1004 LAWRS
+1004 
-1009 QFDSTYTEVLLSASD
+1009 
-1024 TTYTLANLGTSSWY
+1024 
-1038 VWKVQALYSDNEWSE
+1038 
-1053 WSCEKAFKT
+1053 
-1062 LAQLPYFCD
+1062 PYFCD

-1800 WTLANGSADSYTV
+1800 WTLANSSADSYTV

-2029 LWKNDDV
+2029 LWKNDYV

-2051 TSSCPIPMQLA
+2051 ISSCPIPMQLA

-2253 YAGPGGS
+2253 YAGP
-2260 ISYAVPTGA
+2260 
-2269 VQIGNDFYGQPSW
+2269 
-2282 SHFTFTADTTFQGV
+2282 
-2296 KRLYFLWTNTEYNVS
+2296 
-2311 NPPAAVDNVSIQG
+2311 
-2324 CLCGVPTHIT
+2324 
-2334 VDSVTAHTIT
+2334 
-2344 IHFTPSSPLDSVW
+2344 
-2357 EAALVPTGSAIN
+2357 
-2369 PSQLITLT
+2369 
-2377 DTIFT
+2377 
-2382 FQNLINDYSYDLYI
+2382 
-2396 RALCNNGEYSYWSQP
+2396 
-2411 ISQRTDCGYISS
+2411 
-2423 FPYSDNF
+2423 
-2430 DTYETASFPRCWQ
+2430 
-2443 RLSTT
+2443 
-2448 SSNYPYIDLYT
+2448 
-2459 PGHYDHTY
+2459 
-2467 STPGMMV
+2467 
-2474 FPSGYNSFA
+2474 
-2483 ILPEIDPATPINEL
+2483 
-2497 QISFQY
+2497 
-2503 KTYDPAAM
+2503 
-2511 LIVGVMDDPEDA
+2511 
-2523 TTFTPVDTM
+2523 
-2532 QLEYHQVEH
+2532 
-2541 WAEKKVHLHNYTG
+2541 
-2554 NGHYI
+2554 
-2559 ALRGYG
+2559 
-2565 YLDNVLL
+2565 
-2572 EHSTCPLPHDISV
+2572 
-2585 TNITDQSA
+2585 
-2593 DIDWISES
+2593 
-2601 EVTSWQVAVKLH
+2601 
-2613 EAPMSQ
+2613 
-2619 AMITTVTSKP
+2619 
-2629 YHINNLEFG
+2629 
-2638 KWYDVYVKANC
+2638 
-2649 DNGETSGWSVPVAFT
+2649 
-2664 TTCATITHLPYV
+2664 
-2676 EDFENYFQPW
+2676 
-2686 YYNEF
+2686 
-2691 ARPRCWSFPYTSWAY
+2691 
-2706 PDIFFPENAS
+2706 
-2716 IQVTHYYVGD
+2716 
-2726 SHSLWLRTDNAGDML
+2726 
-2741 MAVMP
+2741 
-2746 RLDVEL
+2746 
-2752 HDVRASFQMLA
+2752 
-2763 ESGNS
+2763 
-2768 GRLEVGVLNST
+2768 
-2779 ADENSFELVRTIEAG
+2779 
-2794 EITGSWTDEVVDFD
+2794 
-2808 LTNIS
+2808 
-2813 GTGNH
+2813 
-2818 IAFRYYPQNYNWF
+2818 
-2831 MWMDN
+2831 
-2836 IVISYIHPSDTDSV
+2836 
-2850 GIAPHQLDMSINVL
+2850 
-2864 PNPTTGK
+2864 
-2871 CTIRSEEFL
+2871 
-2880 IDQVEV
+2880 
-2886 FDVFGKELDIIQVDD
+2886 
-2901 YQIDIN
+2901 
-2907 LSSRASGIYF
+2907 
-2917 VRVITEQGAVTKR
+2917 
-2930 VVKR
+2930 

>member
-147 ATLKYAFFAG
+147 VTLKYAFFAG

-297 VEYSQWIFR
+297 AEYSQWIFR

-394 NSSAPAGSVQLGGDI
+394 SSSAPAGSVQLGGDI

-436 ENTNSNLCN
+436 ENTKSNLCN

-545 FITEPPIAELPYF
+545 FSTEPPIAEF
-558 CDFEDSLE
+558 
-566 NHYWRMVN
+566 
-574 MEINGWYIGSATA
+574 
-587 QSGDQALYVSNDGGI
+587 
-602 TNAISGVSY
+602 
-611 SNSLKTIWAY
+611 
-621 RDIQLP
+621 
-627 PGYADYQISFDYK
+627 
-640 GIVDTW
+640 
-646 TTPKVMIGPP
+646 
-656 YESLTVDTETPP
+656 
-668 GSILLTYFDSD
+668 
-679 TIWKHYTFLVD
+679 
-690 STFAGVQRIYF
+690 
-701 GSCRAMW
+701 
-708 SRNPASAIDNL
+708 
-719 SIVENACPRVHN
+719 
-731 LQNISV
+731 
-737 QDTFALLAWESV
+737 
-749 GTDSYTVA
+749 
-757 YKSTGD
+757 
-763 TAFMEVQTND
+763 
-773 TVLRIGGLNSTTSYV
+773 
-788 WRVRSH
+788 
-794 CSDST
+794 
-799 ESYWS
+799 
-804 DSLSFTTKL
+804 
-813 PIAILPYFCDF
+813 
-824 EDSVENA
+824 
-831 NWQFDNNY
+831 
-839 AAGYNQIWIG
+839 
-849 DAVACGEGHSLY
+849 
-861 ISKDNGATNSYIPN
+861 
-875 VIDPQAYRDIYFTP
+875 
-889 GYPKYLISFD
+889 
-899 CKGGGDET
+899 
-907 GVMQIFLD
+907 
-915 ETLLSNHLSN
+915 
-925 AWFWTRQSIIVD
+925 
-937 SSFSGYHQLRL
+937 
-948 RFEYNTTWNPAGA
+948 
-961 FDNISI
+961 
-967 KGIFHEPPIDL
+967 
-978 TTTNITYHSAQ
+978 
-989 LSWTSDSSETPLSYR
+989 
-1004 LAWRS
+1004 
-1009 QFDSTYTEVLLSASD
+1009 
-1024 TTYTLANLGTSSWY
+1024 
-1038 VWKVQALYSDNEWSE
+1038 
-1053 WSCEKAFKT
+1053 
-1062 LAQLPYFCD
+1062 PYFCD

-1977 PVTPPAYQSNS
+1977 PVTSPAYQSNS

-2029 LWKNDDV
+2029 LWKNDYV

-2917 VRVITEQGAVTKR
+2917 VRVITEQGTVTKR

>member
-1 MKKHI
+1 MVFIFSFYSKTNFRHNYVPLGRNQFFFGGTWLFMVIFASYKNKSKSISLMVVCACTAFSCGEKERLERLAEFEKTLKLYIVMKKHI

-178 NFLPKLSFTYASPL
+178 NFLPKLSFTYASLL

-297 VEYSQWIFR
+297 AEYSQWIFR

-394 NSSAPAGSVQLGGDI
+394 SSSAPAGSVQLGGDI

-436 ENTNSNLCN
+436 ENTKSNLCN

-545 FITEPPIAELPYF
+545 FSTEPPIAEF
-558 CDFEDSLE
+558 
-566 NHYWRMVN
+566 
-574 MEINGWYIGSATA
+574 
-587 QSGDQALYVSNDGGI
+587 
-602 TNAISGVSY
+602 
-611 SNSLKTIWAY
+611 
-621 RDIQLP
+621 
-627 PGYADYQISFDYK
+627 
-640 GIVDTW
+640 
-646 TTPKVMIGPP
+646 
-656 YESLTVDTETPP
+656 
-668 GSILLTYFDSD
+668 
-679 TIWKHYTFLVD
+679 
-690 STFAGVQRIYF
+690 
-701 GSCRAMW
+701 
-708 SRNPASAIDNL
+708 
-719 SIVENACPRVHN
+719 
-731 LQNISV
+731 
-737 QDTFALLAWESV
+737 
-749 GTDSYTVA
+749 
-757 YKSTGD
+757 
-763 TAFMEVQTND
+763 
-773 TVLRIGGLNSTTSYV
+773 
-788 WRVRSH
+788 
-794 CSDST
+794 
-799 ESYWS
+799 
-804 DSLSFTTKL
+804 
-813 PIAILPYFCDF
+813 
-824 EDSVENA
+824 
-831 NWQFDNNY
+831 
-839 AAGYNQIWIG
+839 
-849 DAVACGEGHSLY
+849 
-861 ISKDNGATNSYIPN
+861 
-875 VIDPQAYRDIYFTP
+875 
-889 GYPKYLISFD
+889 
-899 CKGGGDET
+899 
-907 GVMQIFLD
+907 
-915 ETLLSNHLSN
+915 
-925 AWFWTRQSIIVD
+925 
-937 SSFSGYHQLRL
+937 
-948 RFEYNTTWNPAGA
+948 
-961 FDNISI
+961 
-967 KGIFHEPPIDL
+967 
-978 TTTNITYHSAQ
+978 
-989 LSWTSDSSETPLSYR
+989 
-1004 LAWRS
+1004 
-1009 QFDSTYTEVLLSASD
+1009 
-1024 TTYTLANLGTSSWY
+1024 
-1038 VWKVQALYSDNEWSE
+1038 
-1053 WSCEKAFKT
+1053 
-1062 LAQLPYFCD
+1062 PYFCD

-1800 WTLANGSADSYTV
+1800 WTLANSSADSYTV

-2029 LWKNDDV
+2029 LWKNDYV

-2532 QLEYHQVEH
+2532 QLEYYQVEH

-2917 VRVITEQGAVTKR
+2917 VRVITEQGTVTKR